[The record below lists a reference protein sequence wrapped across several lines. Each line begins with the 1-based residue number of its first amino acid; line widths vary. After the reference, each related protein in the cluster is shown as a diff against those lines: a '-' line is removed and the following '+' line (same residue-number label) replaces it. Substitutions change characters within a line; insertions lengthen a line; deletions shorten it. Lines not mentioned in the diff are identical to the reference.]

1 MDVLAAYEIESY
13 QTDKAS
19 GMKSKLPSDILTEP
33 DNAAVLNSFISSTQD
48 YRMISY
54 LSRLNYD
61 YDDRYYL
68 AGSFRRDGSS
78 RLSPDNRWGNFWSVS
93 GMWNI
98 SNEAFMKPAKRF

>member
-1 MDVLAAYEIESY
+1 MAAYEIESY

-68 AGSFRRDGSS
+68 AGSFRRMVVHAFLPITDG
-78 RLSPDNRWGNFWSVS
+78 VTS
-93 GMWNI
+93 GLFRVCGT
-98 SNEAFMKPAKRF
+98 SATKHL

>member
-1 MDVLAAYEIESY
+1 
-13 QTDKAS
+13 
-19 GMKSKLPSDILTEP
+19 MKSKLPSDILTEP

-68 AGSFRRDGSS
+68 AGVSA
-78 RLSPDNRWGNFWSVS
+78 RW
-93 GMWNI
+93 
-98 SNEAFMKPAKRF
+98 

>member
-1 MDVLAAYEIESY
+1 
-13 QTDKAS
+13 
-19 GMKSKLPSDILTEP
+19 MKSKLPSDILTEP

-78 RLSPDNRWGNFWSVS
+78 RLSPSNRWGNF
-93 GMWNI
+93 
-98 SNEAFMKPAKRF
+98 